1 MGSITDVKLFGDWDC
16 SNINIKDKGL
26 ERYINLEP
34 RYVPHSAGRHEHK
47 RFHKSNVHVV
57 ERLAN
62 KLMSPGKNTGKKL
75 KVLKIVKNSLNI
87 IEHRTGDNPIQILVD
102 AIVNA
107 SGSEAIRQTVLGSD
121 IGPAIVDYLGNNPDE
136 LEEIA
141 DKSQLEQA
149 RVLGRIEAKLEA
161 KPVKKVSSAP
171 APTRSSKGSATG
183 KVGSG
188 GKYGGYGSWKEFC
201 IARKGK

>member
-1 MGSITDVKLFGDWDC
+1 
-16 SNINIKDKGL
+16 
-26 ERYINLEP
+26 
-34 RYVPHSAGRHEHK
+34 
-47 RFHKSNVHVV
+47 
-57 ERLAN
+57 
-62 KLMSPGKNTGKKL
+62 
-75 KVLKIVKNSLNI
+75 
-87 IEHRTGDNPIQILVD
+87 
-102 AIVNA
+102 
-107 SGSEAIRQTVLGSD
+107 
-121 IGPAIVDYLGNNPDE
+121 

-188 GKYGGYGSWKEFC
+188 GKYRGYNSFKEMC
-201 IARKGK
+201 IARNGK